1 MGLYWLWKYF
11 VCCLPMALRSFMDML
26 TQLFAARFRLSVK
39 FVRCV
44 DVADG
49 DVRLVSNKWIFE
61 SPSW

>member
-1 MGLYWLWKYF
+1 
-11 VCCLPMALRSFMDML
+11 MDML